1 VATNQINVILVVVLL
16 SYENFELIYLSFT
29 SSFGNKGNIVIAL
42 MVVLCLEVIAL
53 CLEVIE

>member
-1 VATNQINVILVVVLL
+1 MATNQINVILVVVLL

-42 MVVLCLEVIAL
+42 MVVLSLEVIAL